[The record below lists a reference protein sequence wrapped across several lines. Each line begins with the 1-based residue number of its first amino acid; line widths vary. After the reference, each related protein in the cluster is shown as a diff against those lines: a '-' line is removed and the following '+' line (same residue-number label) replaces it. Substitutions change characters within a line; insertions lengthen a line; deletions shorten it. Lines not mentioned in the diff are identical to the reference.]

1 MRIGRAPARVSSERP
16 DFSDARITPAVAT
29 TIASAI
35 SGVRG
40 SPKTTRP
47 KTAMWTGSVFVV
59 AVTTE
64 KERSRIA
71 ASMSAVARICV
82 TAPMTMKPKK
92 PLPGPGRRS
101 PETASTIRRN
111 SAAKGSP

>member
-1 MRIGRAPARVSSERP
+1 MRIGRAPARVSSDSP

-29 TIASAI
+29 TIAIAI
-35 SGVRG
+35 SGVSG
-40 SPKTTRP
+40 SPRTTRP

-64 KERSRIA
+64 KERSRMA

-92 PLPGPGRRS
+92 PWPGRGRRS